1 MWEQLSPVV
10 YIAVIAAALV
20 GYAVVRGRKE
30 RNIEKH

>member
-20 GYAVVRGRKE
+20 GYAVAVGRKE
-30 RNIEKH
+30 RIEKR